1 MAWYDIFLGRKRKTA
16 PAPATRPATRPAP
29 TISPA
34 PAPSPVTP
42 SVPQSAA
49 LAYDIRRHF
58 YNERGFQT
66 YGSFFALW
74 NGWVTAGHVLTEA
87 SGLLPDFA
95 QTPDGKSG
103 EVFSWPEG
111 FDAALIGCTLPA
123 RCPASPRAGQ
133 NLIVRG
139 YPAGSRF
146 IEERRAKCYFE
157 RSPGIWI
164 AHIIMPDEPVVT
176 GMSGGAVIDSD
187 TGDIVGILI
196 TRNSPADLNNDRDPD
211 ESCDFVALS
220 TVWTAVSGLQNNA

>member
-1 MAWYDIFLGRKRKTA
+1 MAWYDIFFGRQKNTPAAVPPNTPSA
-16 PAPATRPATRPAP
+16 PAPIMPQPRRHIAEPS
-29 TISPA
+29 SP
-34 PAPSPVTP
+34 PPVT
-42 SVPQSAA
+42 

-66 YGSFFALW
+66 YGSFFSLW
-74 NGWVTAGHVLTEA
+74 EGWATAGHVLTEA
-87 SGLLPDFA
+87 SGLIPDFA
-95 QTPDGKSG
+95 SQRESD
-103 EVFSWPEG
+103 VFSWPDG
-111 FDAALIGCTLPA
+111 LDAALIGCRLPA
-123 RCPASPRAGQ
+123 RAPAPPRAGQ

-146 IEERRAKCYFE
+146 IEERRAKSYFE

-187 TGDIVGILI
+187 SGDIVGILI

-220 TVWTAVSGLQNNA
+220 AVWAAVNQQQNLA